1 MLNKVKKMSDEIP
14 DMNYNSN
21 AIFEGFGSIVV
32 ISDSHP
38 ASA

>member
-1 MLNKVKKMSDEIP
+1 MLYKVKKTSDEIS
-14 DMNYNSN
+14 DIYGNSS
-21 AIFEGFGSIVV
+21 AIFYGFGHIVV

>member
-1 MLNKVKKMSDEIP
+1 MLNKVKKMSDEIS
-14 DMNYNSN
+14 DIHVNSN
-21 AIFEGFGSIVV
+21 AIFYGFGHIVV